1 MDPVEP
7 EVVETEYTPTPEDL
21 TPEEVTPGPDEV
33 VEESPLVGEEPPAE
47 GVVEQDT
54 EPAPVDD
61 TPLYEEVAGDL
72 GLGLEEPSTPDLYT
86 VESEPTEETWA
97 TVPEAPLQEI
107 ETPENED
114 EEAASTPEES
124 FLVEE
129 FQGAEDATQAL
140 LEYELEGRDAPEASW
155 RPLARVPADQLEAE
169 VLGLPAGEEW
179 EVRVRGHLAD
189 GTTTDWSAP
198 APVTLPVD
206 MVPPDLPSAPL
217 ATGGIAG
224 VTVRWDGRTA
234 SGGVMPADFARLII
248 WHSLTGATGTWVRKH
263 SLSGPDQIL
272 VTDLKAGQAHYF
284 AFTAVDETGNESG
297 LSAIASAEVEILVD
311 TAEIEAALAAAR
323 AELAEATAEAG
334 RQFAELG
341 QITTQARAD
350 LDDARQRVD
359 SAEQAL
365 GSLDGEVDGLQSR
378 LSTAEGNITA
388 AAEQAEEGLS
398 ALDETLRKAFSDADA
413 ALKSE
418 AASDATAKANAVPRP
433 FHETTAP
440 TSANAAPDGSVWFQ
454 HSGTRTGPIIA
465 QWARVVGAWVSTPI
479 RSEAIAN
486 LDVGRLTAGS
496 AVVDEAVTQ
505 KLLANEAIINRL
517 TVGVQAWIDGVLIKD
532 GAVTA
537 KKITVTDELITNFFA
552 ANRALINEEL
562 VVRGRLIAD
571 HATIISAA
579 LKNLSVAEKA
589 TFAQA
594 FADEFWAKMAVVEKL
609 TAQAAWIGG
618 AQLKDGAI
626 TADHITA
633 SEAMSSKLGQF
644 LKVKAG
650 QIEAN
655 AFTGQ
660 TFAGGTFSGTV
671 LTGGTVQ
678 SDVAANRGVKM
689 DTYGI
694 RAFRP
699 DGTQSFSVNAS
710 TGNVTVYG
718 GRIEGGAVSATAMRG
733 PVKQEA
739 RLEPGVFGAALYF
752 TEDGVNQGSVGANGI
767 YGGMEMRGPATSD
780 GQPPAAV
787 TIDRGNTVM
796 VQAKG
801 EPTTRGTLR
810 LNKDQAW
817 VGLGSAW
824 GVLEHGILIDPNQTS
839 LFGTTVVTKGALT
852 AAGPSEFLSA
862 ASFKDNATVSGTLFA
877 NGRLRNSGA
886 GNTSYASNVYMDSY
900 GILYKSSSASRY
912 KLNQQV
918 ADVDDALLDLPVKTW
933 QDREAVETAEEL
945 SSRIGPLTEADTTQL
960 DAAQRAAAD
969 TMFGVI
975 AEDVE
980 KVDPRLAT
988 YDADGRVEGVAY
1000 DRFGPALIPLVRRQ
1014 RDRIAELEKQVD
1026 ALASRLDAAG
1036 L

>member
-189 GTTTDWSAP
+189 GTATDWSAP

-263 SLSGPDQIL
+263 SLFGPDQIL

-323 AELAEATAEAG
+323 AELAEATAEAD

-365 GSLDGEVDGLQSR
+365 GSLGGEVDGLQSR
-378 LSTAEGNITA
+378 LITAEGNITA

-465 QWARVVGAWVSTPI
+465 QWARVAGAWVSTPI

-594 FADEFWAKMAVVEKL
+594 FADEFWAKMAVIEKL
-609 TAQAAWIGG
+609 QAQSAWIGG
-618 AQLKDGAI
+618 ALLKDGAV
-626 TADHITA
+626 TAQHITA
-633 SEAMSSKLGQF
+633 SESLTAKVAQF

-650 QIEAN
+650 MVEAN
-655 AFTGQ
+655 AFQGQ
-660 TFAGGTFSGTV
+660 TFTGGTFTGAQIIGGLVQASGTV
-671 LTGGTVQ
+671 PGTSTVATTTLQNTGLGPGVYWSADGGYIGRLHASTDGTGRLGVTLSGPTAPADPLNLSPEIRLQ
-678 SDVAANRGVKM
+678 RDGAIWLVGAGDATNRGSSVALYPGVATLTATGRS
-689 DTYGI
+689 DTGAPPQSSVHVSPA
-694 RAFRP
+694 RVELRGDVHAT
-699 DGTQSFSVNAS
+699 DGLT
-710 TGNVTVYG
+710 T
-718 GRIEGGAVSATAMRG
+718 RGAVS
-733 PVKQEA
+733 
-739 RLEPGVFGAALYF
+739 
-752 TEDGVNQGSVGANGI
+752 
-767 YGGMEMRGPATSD
+767 MEG
-780 GQPPAAV
+780 
-787 TIDRGNTVM
+787 
-796 VQAKG
+796 
-801 EPTTRGTLR
+801 
-810 LNKDQAW
+810 
-817 VGLGSAW
+817 
-824 GVLEHGILIDPNQTS
+824 
-839 LFGTTVVTKGALT
+839 
-852 AAGPSEFLSA
+852 
-862 ASFKDNATVSGTLFA
+862 NATVSGITYA

-886 GNTSYASNVYMDSY
+886 TNTSYASNVYMDSN
-900 GILYKSSSASRY
+900 GFLYRSSSASRY

-918 ADVDDALLDLPVKTW
+918 TDVDDALLDLPVKTW
-933 QDREAVETAEEL
+933 QDREAVETSEEL
-945 SSRIGPLTEADTTQL
+945 SSRMGPLTEADTAQL

-980 KVDPRLAT
+980 AIDPRLVT
-988 YDADGRVEGVAY
+988 YDADGEVEGVAY

-1014 RDRIAELEKQVD
+1014 RDRIARLEEQVE
-1026 ALASRLDAAG
+1026 ALISRLDAAG